1 MYTVA
6 TISSPADINQLV
18 IQCGYSGI
26 RFAILLDELQEQVL
40 RQVRYFVNFYH
51 LVNLQPEPG
60 RTCRHDD
67 AILGQKT
74 TSVIDQRGALHDQ
87 SVTRSVQS
95 LQILLF
101 DAIQRHAP
109 HGWPVG
115 SLENGYGIKRII
127 IRSLHECLD
136 ETRMDEENGITHL
149 LEGEAPVV

>member
-1 MYTVA
+1 M
-6 TISSPADINQLV
+6 
-18 IQCGYSGI
+18 
-26 RFAILLDELQEQVL
+26 
-40 RQVRYFVNFYH
+40 
-51 LVNLQPEPG
+51 QPEPG

-101 DAIQRHAP
+101 DALQRHEP

-115 SLENGYGIKRII
+115 SFENGFGINRII
-127 IRSLHECLD
+127 LRSLHEWLD
-136 ETRMDEENGITHL
+136 ETRMDQAKDRKSTRLNSSH
-149 LEGEAPVV
+149 